1 MQIHRQ
7 PSILIRSDSVIYTPQ
22 CRYIDSHPHC
32 PKQSPRQGFC
42 AYSQW
47 KVVPGNTRGSE
58 EFRRKRGSQNRVTQ
72 GAQGPRTVGTLCGR
86 QVTHLRTVLLGMKVV
101 PLPPLI
107 GKGLSQSGNVQLSG
121 PALYPDT
128 VGLKVRTP
136 LAGDLSVAPELPDRF
151 CPNGVKACPTR

>member
-1 MQIHRQ
+1 M
-7 PSILIRSDSVIYTPQ
+7 
-22 CRYIDSHPHC
+22 
-32 PKQSPRQGFC
+32 
-42 AYSQW
+42 
-47 KVVPGNTRGSE
+47 
-58 EFRRKRGSQNRVTQ
+58 TQ

-101 PLPPLI
+101 PLPPLT
-107 GKGLSQSGNVQLSG
+107 GRGLSQSGNVQLSG
-121 PALYPDT
+121 PALCPDT